1 MRITKKLLREMLDS
15 INETTGKKWFLDY
28 NIYYGYKIIEQVNEA
43 GAVRDI
49 SQRMNNKEMYCFI
62 RGVQLAHWEKI

>member
-1 MRITKKLLREMLDS
+1 MRITKKLLHEMLDS

-28 NIYYGYKIIEQVNEA
+28 NTYYGYKIIEQVNES

-49 SQRMNNKEMYCFI
+49 SQRMSNNEMYCFL
-62 RGVQLAHWEKI
+62 RGIQLAYREKI